1 MAWECHDILQ
11 VLDQI
16 FWPYLPC
23 VFVVV
28 SFENDV
34 VVPLDMAV
42 LVVGVKKASAVVF
55 VRAKRCVRFSLLC
68 IIGFGCSLP
77 GGIEKV
83 ASCILT

>member
-1 MAWECHDILQ
+1 LAWECHDILQ

-16 FWPYLPC
+16 VWPYPPC
-23 VFVVV
+23 FVVV
-28 SFENDV
+28 SFENDSVVSLDVAV
-34 VVPLDMAV
+34 VVF
-42 LVVGVKKASAVVF
+42 GVKKASAVVF

-83 ASCILT
+83 ANCILT